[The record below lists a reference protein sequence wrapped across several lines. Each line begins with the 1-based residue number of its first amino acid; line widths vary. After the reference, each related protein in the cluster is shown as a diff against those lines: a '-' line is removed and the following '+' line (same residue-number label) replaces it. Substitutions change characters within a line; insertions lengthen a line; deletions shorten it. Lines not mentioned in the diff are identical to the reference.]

1 MILNIGNR
9 KLNCVQVIEENP
21 VNNTYICEELEEI
34 RKYYTVWELKERTIA
49 KELLKCQEYTGYV
62 YQERIYFLF
71 PYEEPRLIMNYYWHV
86 ISEYPNLKEKILRE
100 CVIACMNSKVPYAV
114 LLLIL
119 QQRQLYIEKDGSIHF
134 GHLLSFESFL
144 SYSYE

>member
-1 MILNIGNR
+1 MILNIGNK

-49 KELLKCQEYTGYV
+49 KELLMCQEYTGYV

-86 ISEYPNLKEKILRE
+86 TSEYPNLKAPHRNPPSEQLHLFERMDQKTEVYNQNR
-100 CVIACMNSKVPYAV
+100 KVF
-114 LLLIL
+114 
-119 QQRQLYIEKDGSIHF
+119 RQF
-134 GHLLSFESFL
+134 FC
-144 SYSYE
+144 